1 MNIYMAAPTAYV
13 INNIFLCLSIF
24 GFFFKIGMKNA
35 CIANPC
41 ERAAASS
48 GKCLSNV
55 TNYLGPDGAVAH
67 I

>member
-1 MNIYMAAPTAYV
+1 
-13 INNIFLCLSIF
+13 
-24 GFFFKIGMKNA
+24 MKNA

-48 GKCLSNV
+48 GKCLSSV